1 MSEKPNFAAYESEIR
16 RVLGSKEGRAL
27 LKLLNQDG
35 GATLQKAAA
44 AFQSG
49 DTQTAQA
56 LIAPLMQSQQA
67 QELVKELNKHG

>member
-1 MSEKPNFAAYESEIR
+1 MSDQPNFAAYESEIR

-27 LKLLNQDG
+27 LKLLNRDG

-44 AFQSG
+44 AFQKG
-49 DTQTAQA
+49 DTAAIQA
-56 LIAPLMQSQQA
+56 LLAPIMETEQA

>member
-56 LIAPLMQSQQA
+56 LIAPLMETQKA

>member
-1 MSEKPNFAAYESEIR
+1 MSENQNFAAYESEIR

-35 GATLQKAAA
+35 GATLRQAAT

-49 DTQTAQA
+49 DAASAQA
-56 LIAPLMQSQQA
+56 LIAPLMENPEAQA
-67 QELVKELNKHG
+67 LIKELNKNG